1 MSITTFW
8 SILHSRVAQMAGECN
23 SKVCWCVNVVHIH
36 GALREERKTVNS
48 NSHSVFFFIQG
59 KLSYNMFTS
68 NSINLLQVKT
78 MFVQMGSKCL
88 AKCLQAKIGREK
100 EFEAALQRL
109 RGKNVNISEEAA
121 DIKVTQ

>member
-23 SKVCWCVNVVHIH
+23 SKICCCVNVVHIQ
-36 GALREERKTVNS
+36 GALRGERKTVNS
-48 NSHSVFFFIQG
+48 NSYLVFFIQG

-68 NSINLLQVKT
+68 NSINLLQVKN
-78 MFVQMGSKCL
+78 MFLQMGSKYL

-109 RGKNVNISEEAA
+109 RGKNVNISDEAA
-121 DIKVTQ
+121 NIKVTQ